1 MRIRSRLLILLFSIL
16 VPALIGAVLGIYYV
30 YVQQQDSYR
39 ESVQE
44 LTNAM
49 AQLLDRE
56 ISERLNTLQTLAAS
70 PALTDHNLPTFY
82 RYSKEVAST
91 WDTAIILADADG
103 NQLFNTRVPYG
114 EGTLPGV
121 HPSVLALRKRIGPD
135 APLISGVYHA
145 RIAGQYSFSVQ
156 LPVMRDGRV
165 LYYVQMSSVASELQK
180 LFERQSMPRG
190 WTATILDGQG
200 VAAARSREP
209 EQFVG
214 KVADA
219 ALRARIMANRTG
231 TNEGINFEGTPV
243 TAFFSKSQG
252 TDWSFVISVPREQ
265 LVGPARNAAAM
276 VVAIALLLLSGGTA
290 VAIAIA
296 RKTAQSME
304 ILRLSA
310 ADLGRGRVIARQ
322 ASGIAEVD
330 AVSMELARAGENIR
344 SAQAQLE
351 HRVADAVAA
360 AERSQKALVQSQKLE
375 ALGRLTGGIAH
386 DFNNIMQTLTTGL
399 QLLFMAVSEPR
410 LRHTVEACERAVE
423 RAAELTRQLMAF
435 GRVQEAH
442 LAVVDLGKRIND
454 IMPLLQGGVRGD
466 ISLRLDAV
474 AASCTVAIDP
484 TQFDLAMLNV
494 VINARDAMPSGG
506 CITIGLANVMLQD
519 AVGELAPGDYVTVT
533 VTDTGEG
540 MRQDVL
546 SKALDPFFTTKPVGK
561 GSGMGL
567 AQAYGF
573 AKQGGGGLTLESTV
587 GVGTTVTF
595 YLPRATGE
603 AEPRPS
609 GPTSVPI
616 PQGLRGKILFV
627 EDDPLVAAVVG
638 PALKEAGFDVH
649 HAKDG
654 AEALEMIEHAG
665 PFSVVFSDIVMPGPT
680 NGVELARHV
689 VRHAPGTK
697 VVLATG
703 YSEQHAH
710 LEGVEILAKPYD
722 VRKAIEVLAGA

>member
-16 VPALIGAVLGIYYV
+16 VPALIGAVLSIYYV
-30 YVQQQDSYR
+30 YVQQQESYR

-44 LTNAM
+44 LANAM

-70 PALTDHNLPTFY
+70 PALTDRNLPTFY

-91 WDTAIILADADG
+91 WDTAIILADAEG

-114 EGTLPGV
+114 ESLLPGV
-121 HPSVLALRKRIGPD
+121 HPSVSALRKKIGPE

-145 RIAGQYSFSVQ
+145 RIAGQASFSVQ

-165 LYYVQMSSVASELQK
+165 LYYVQMSSVASQLQK
-180 LFERQSMPRG
+180 LFERQSMPKG

-200 VAAARSREP
+200 VTAARSRDP

-214 KVADA
+214 RVADPT
-219 ALRARIMANRTG
+219 LRERIMASRTG
-231 TNEGINFEGTPV
+231 TNEGLNFEGTPV

-252 TDWSFVISVPREQ
+252 TGWSFVISVPREQ

-304 ILRLSA
+304 SLRLSA
-310 ADLGRGRVIARQ
+310 AELGQGRVIARQ

-330 AVSMELARAGENIR
+330 AVSMELARAGESIR
-344 SAQAQLE
+344 SAQSQME
-351 HRVADAVAA
+351 YRVADAVAA
-360 AERSQKALVQSQKLE
+360 AERSQRALVQSQKLE

-410 LRHTVEACERAVE
+410 LKHTVEACERAVE

-442 LAVVDLGKRIND
+442 LTVIDLSKRISD
-454 IMPLLQGGVRGD
+454 IMPLLQGGIRGD
-466 ISLRLDAV
+466 ISLRFEAE
-474 AASCTVAIDP
+474 ATSCTVAIDP

-506 CITIGLANVMLQD
+506 CITIGLGK
-519 AVGELAPGDYVTVT
+519 AVLEQPLGDLAPGNYVKVT
-533 VTDTGEG
+533 IMDTGEG

-573 AKQGGGGLTLESTV
+573 AKQGGGSLTLESTV
-587 GVGTTVTF
+587 AVGTTVTF
-595 YLPRATGE
+595 YLPHSSHE
-603 AEPRPS
+603 AQPRPKEHPP
-609 GPTSVPI
+609 GPI
-616 PQGLRGKILFV
+616 PRGQRGKILFV
-627 EDDPLVAAVVG
+627 EDDLLVAAVVG
-638 PALKEAGFDVH
+638 PALKEAGFEVH

-654 AEALEMIEHAG
+654 AAALEMIEHAG
-665 PFSVVFSDIVMPGPT
+665 PFNVVFSDIVMPGPI
-680 NGVELARHV
+680 NGVELARYV
-689 VRHAPGTK
+689 VRHMRDTRI
-697 VVLATG
+697 VLATG
-703 YSEQHAH
+703 YSEQHVH

-722 VRKAIEVLAGA
+722 VRKAIDVLTSV